1 MSRKKSIS
9 KLADSK
15 LHVPLESHDD
25 NDKTPDAVNV
35 SDGGCCYRVFG
46 CCEDKDHKPREMR
59 TDGGCCYKYFGCCKI
74 DDSAD
79 DFGHFEYYDWLE
91 VGKTHTDVMFELEN
105 EKGVDA
111 PLARQLIETIFDE
124 DIKQYEFKESE
135 FDKIASLSTFSS
147 TLVAL
152 MTCVLQFSDGSRA
165 MIIYLVCAIMS
176 LIFCVVSIGLELL
189 TKFWINKYNMKVER
203 FKEMVRATKE
213 AIGICPDPLTE
224 KAKKRSLE
232 PAPRPVLERM
242 LKTYQKCVRIKI
254 EIDKAKSI
262 EETYTL
268 VQKVLLGIAIALLG
282 ALQAVN
288 NLS

>member
-1 MSRKKSIS
+1 MSDEKPKRKRSG
-9 KLADSK
+9 LAR
-15 LHVPLESHDD
+15 SHALDD
-25 NDKTPDAVNV
+25 PKHQVLLAEGDEEVKNYKNKHTFFTCCNE
-35 SDGGCCYRVFG
+35 GGCCFKCWASCRG
-46 CCEDKDHKPREMR
+46 EDQ
-59 TDGGCCYKYFGCCKI
+59 GG
-74 DDSAD
+74 D
-79 DFGHFEYYDWLE
+79 DFGHYEYYDWLE

-203 FKEMVRATKE
+203 FKEMVKATKE
-213 AIGICPDPLTE
+213 AIDICPNPLTDKE
-224 KAKKRSLE
+224 KKRSLE

-242 LKTYQKCVRIKI
+242 LKTYQKCVKIKI